1 MSLITDKSTAN
12 TKSKDD
18 RPKFGA
24 AMTIQERKHEVIN
37 WKLNKI
43 KNLPAF
49 VKSELARNPDGDNK
63 TARRKKENERAQA
76 LAKSVD
82 TRNSGTKFSIDMDAF
97 VSSIAK
103 EDYERRFNG

>member
-1 MSLITDKSTAN
+1 
-12 TKSKDD
+12 
-18 RPKFGA
+18 
-24 AMTIQERKHEVIN
+24 MTIQERKHQVIN

-43 KNLPAF
+43 ENLPAF
-49 VKSELARNPDGDNK
+49 VKSELAKNPDGDNK
-63 TARRKKENERAQA
+63 TSRRKKETERAQA

-82 TRNSGTKFSIDMDAF
+82 TRHSGNKFSIDMDSF